1 MRICVPVPCFFGNMD
16 FCEAIEKIADLGFDA
31 IETYN
36 WKNLDLDKVR
46 ATCEK
51 RGVELLS
58 MCTTEFKLT
67 DAQYRDAWLAG
78 LKESCEAAN
87 RVGAKRLITQVGQ
100 DTGAPRAEQHK
111 NIVETLKLAAPIL
124 DKTGVTIMIEPLNT
138 LYNHPGYYLWS
149 AVEAFEIIH
158 EVNHPLVKIVYDIYH
173 QQVMEGNIINNIT
186 NNLDCIAHL
195 HSAGHPGR
203 IDLQFGENDYKYI
216 FKRVDEAGYTGACGL
231 EYRPTMDPAES
242 LRVARELYGKPG
254 AGSVPALEK
263 HARPEK
269 LLPGEEA

>member
-1 MRICVPVPCFFGNMD
+1 MRICVPVPCFFGDMD

-36 WKNLDLDKVR
+36 WKNLDLDNVR

-58 MCTTEFKLT
+58 MCTTEFRLT

-124 DKTGVTIMIEPLNT
+124 DATGVTIMIEPLT
-138 LYNHPGYYLWS
+138 RSSTTPATTCGRPSRPSTSSMRSIIRWS
-149 AVEAFEIIH
+149 RWYMIFII
-158 EVNHPLVKIVYDIYH
+158 
-173 QQVMEGNIINNIT
+173 
-186 NNLDCIAHL
+186 
-195 HSAGHPGR
+195 SR
-203 IDLQFGENDYKYI
+203 
-216 FKRVDEAGYTGACGL
+216 
-231 EYRPTMDPAES
+231 
-242 LRVARELYGKPG
+242 
-254 AGSVPALEK
+254 
-263 HARPEK
+263 
-269 LLPGEEA
+269 

>member
-58 MCTTEFKLT
+58 MCTTEFKMT
-67 DAQYRDAWLAG
+67 DAAYRDAWLAG

-173 QQVMEGNIINNIT
+173 QQITEGDLIRRIREHAPLIGHFH
-186 NNLDCIAHL
+186 A
-195 HSAGHPGR
+195 AGNPGR
-203 IDLQFGENDYKYI
+203 HELYNSEIDYRKVL
-216 FKRVDEAGYTGACGL
+216 EAIHETGYEGYVGL
-231 EYRPTMDPAES
+231 EYFPVDEK
-242 LRVARELYGKPG
+242 EKG
-254 AGSVPALEK
+254 LEYAK
-263 HARPEK
+263 QVME
-269 LLPGEEA
+269 